1 MQPLGSAIL
10 GCFKR
15 QVLCKGLGEAAFVA
29 MNEAVLK
36 ENQGQAGLLCFLS
49 VRPESLGREQA
60 LRMLA
65 GNKSAWRTGAGSAE

>member
-1 MQPLGSAIL
+1 M
-10 GCFKR
+10 
-15 QVLCKGLGEAAFVA
+15 AA
-29 MNEAVLK
+29 NEAVLK

-49 VRPESLGREQA
+49 VRPESLGSEQA